1 MVRNVDPS
9 KDPCGTLLV
18 TFLHFY
24 SFTFA
29 PMPCLVTSYLSLPEP
44 SSLCNGS
51 LVSFKTF
58 GKSLC
63 QKLSGYQSEL
73 CQVDHIYPYSMTEP
87 CRELQEVCKTKC
99 HFIEVMLTLPNRFY
113 LSRCPLILAFLVPQ
127 VSCGSCGTGLLSE
140 KNKTG
145 VNQFYL
151 TASYWQALQVLT
163 LLANHQDVWL
173 VITLLFQ
180 SSRLRLHLAETG

>member
-24 SFTFA
+24 SSTFSSMA
-29 PMPCLVTSYLSLPEP
+29 CLLDSYLSLPVP
-44 SSLCNGS
+44 SSLCNGC
-51 LVSFKTF
+51 LVSFKAF

-63 QKLSGYQSEL
+63 QKLSGYPSEL
-73 CQVDHIYPYSMTEP
+73 CQVGHIYPHSVTEP
-87 CRELQEVCKTKC
+87 CKELQEVCKTKC
-99 HFIEVMLTLPNRFY
+99 HFIEGMLTLPDRFY
-113 LSRCPLILAFLVPQ
+113 LSRCPLILAFLIPQ
-127 VSCGSCGTGLLSE
+127 VPCGSHGSSLLSE

-151 TASYWQALQVLT
+151 TASYWQPLQVLT
-163 LLANHQDVWL
+163 LLANHQDV
-173 VITLLFQ
+173 
-180 SSRLRLHLAETG
+180 